1 MIRKCLIIFNAGTG
15 SVEVAAVQCV
25 EAQADLEPDLF
36 ALVTSVYL
44 EDKPIF
50 FLQVTFEILS
60 KFN

>member
-1 MIRKCLIIFNAGTG
+1 MIRKCLIILNAGTG

-50 FLQVTFEILS
+50 FLQVTF
-60 KFN
+60 

>member
-50 FLQVTFEILS
+50 FLQVTF
-60 KFN
+60 